1 MIDFDMY
8 ADKARETAIYPG
20 RGKLPGLLYVSI
32 GFGGEAGEFLNKV
45 KKILRDDNG
54 VVTEEKK
61 EALAQEIGDTL
72 WYCAMICDE
81 LGLRMAK
88 VANDNITKLANR
100 KFLGTIQGE
109 GDKR

>member
-1 MIDFDMY
+1 MLDFDMY
-8 ADKARETAIYPG
+8 SDKARETAIYPG
-20 RGKLPGLLYVSI
+20 KGKLVGLLYTTI
-32 GFGGEAGEFLNKV
+32 GLTGEAGELANKV

-54 VVTEEKK
+54 IISEERKIAIA
-61 EALAQEIGDTL
+61 EEIGDTL

-100 KFLGTIQGE
+100 KFLGKISGE

>member
-8 ADKARETAIYPG
+8 SDKARETAIYPG
-20 RGKLPGLLYVSI
+20 RGKLVGLLYTTI
-32 GFGGEAGEFLNKV
+32 GLCGEAGELANKV

-54 VVTEEKK
+54 VISEEKK
-61 EALAQEIGDTL
+61 EAICHEIGDSL
-72 WYCAMICDE
+72 WYLAMICDE
-81 LGLRMAK
+81 LNVRMAK

-100 KFLGTIQGE
+100 KFLGTLSGE

>member
-20 RGKLPGLLYVSI
+20 RGKLAGLLYVSI
-32 GFGGEAGEFLNKV
+32 GLGGEAGEMLNKV

-54 VVTEEKK
+54 VISDERKNSISE
-61 EALAQEIGDTL
+61 EIGDVL
-72 WYCAMICDE
+72 WYCAMVCDE
-81 LGLRMAK
+81 LNLRFAQI
-88 VANDNITKLANR
+88 ANNNITKLANR
-100 KFLGTIQGE
+100 KFLGTISGE

>member
-1 MIDFDMY
+1 MY

-20 RGKLPGLLYVSI
+20 RGELLGLLYVSI
-32 GFGGEAGEFLNKV
+32 GLGSEAGECLNKV

-54 VVTEEKK
+54 VISDVRKQAIAE
-61 EALAQEIGDTL
+61 EIGDTL

-100 KFLGTIQGE
+100 KFLGTIHGE

>member
-8 ADKARETAIYPG
+8 VNKARETAIYPG
-20 RGKLPGLLYVSI
+20 RGKLVGLLYTTI
-32 GFGGEAGEFLNKV
+32 GLTGESGELANKV

-54 VVTEEKK
+54 QISDERKK
-61 EALAQEIGDTL
+61 AIAGEIGDIL
-72 WYCAMICDE
+72 WYCAMVCDE
-81 LGLRMAK
+81 LGLRMAE

-100 KFLGTIQGE
+100 KFLGIIPGE